1 MTGEALSTDSPPNLT
16 ITPPSPSNNDGS
28 SVQVAVRV
36 RPMLPFEAGNTSCI
50 EVLPNSNQE
59 YTVVRLGGTTS
70 GPKFTFD
77 QAFGV
82 ETSQQQVYQHRVAPL
97 VDSCLQGYN
106 ATILAYGQTGSG
118 KTHTIMGPSASITTA
133 VQDQVQ
139 AGVIPRAIGSI
150 FQQLQQWKEERQ
162 DSYQYFVR
170 VQFLEVYGE
179 EIHDLLTST
188 NNTQQLTIR
197 DVGLDEPEVIGATQH
212 KVESAE
218 EALLCLTRG
227 MYRRVTGATAMN
239 ATSSRSHAI
248 FSLIVEQ
255 TAVDENDDS
264 DDPIQHVQ
272 AKRSKFNFVDLAGSE
287 RQKRTQAEGLR
298 LKEGIDINKGLLVL
312 GNVISALG
320 DPKKQ
325 GKTFVPYRDSKLTR
339 LLKGSLGGNH
349 KTLMIACVS
358 PSSSNME
365 ESLNCLRYANRAKNI
380 KNHAIVNVD
389 ATSRLMADLRSK
401 VQALATDL
409 LKVQEKGMDASE
421 CSFPVEV
428 LESLA
433 NGGDG
438 ESMPPTTPRAGI
450 SKSNASPSPSSM
462 RTQSNND
469 RARTHGLLR
478 QSLAEN
484 RETEQELH
492 AAKTEKEI
500 YKLRFDAISCGDKEA
515 DALQGAFITRAA
527 EYEREIALL
536 KSKLMHG
543 ESAAPSVIPPNDFDR
558 TINHDDRPFLPNLPP
573 RTPQKARYS
582 PPSRHLERSE
592 SPELSR
598 LRAQVMG
605 SMSSKDQLDAEVE
618 AAEQAVQALTTKYLA
633 QENVGDEEHDDSHHA
648 TNPGVDEEAQRQ
660 QELEMLRHHQEL
672 EALLYELDNSIGAK
686 EELIQQLQTSQD
698 KYEAMRE
705 FYEIK
710 LKEMEDL
717 LLQKELESE
726 NLDADLKQM
735 GDNHG
740 GSPELAEKLRKKQA
754 EIAELKKKQRELSRL
769 TSVASRNGSQIAKL
783 TNDVV
788 DMKQKK
794 VIMQKQITD
803 ERKHHTMEVQ
813 KLKKEAMQKDREL
826 TKIKRVSDRK
836 TFEAEK
842 AQQMAKTRLEQMNQL
857 KTKYKESEK
866 KLRMQTVKRGVMQ
879 KAGLD
884 PVMVGRR
891 EAKKSKGQAAATPE
905 QPKPNAVNIDYD
917 VLRNFFDQKV
927 ADVGRREALAQ
938 KLAQEWEEHLELTST
953 REEWVQSVDEGDATE
968 GIKAL
973 DSQIKFKEN
982 RIRQL
987 AARLGKRKEADEEET
1002 SENATFL
1009 FDKEFKTVV
1018 GGKFAVLQ
1026 NLNCTH

>member
-1 MTGEALSTDSPPNLT
+1 
-16 ITPPSPSNNDGS
+16 
-28 SVQVAVRV
+28 
-36 RPMLPFEAGNTSCI
+36 MLPFEAGTTSCI

-59 YTVVRLGGTTS
+59 YTVVRLGGTSS

-82 ETSQQQVYQHRVAPL
+82 QTSQQQVYQHRVAPL

-150 FQQLQQWKEERQ
+150 FEQIQQWKEERQ
-162 DSYQYFVR
+162 DSYQYFIG

-179 EIHDLLTST
+179 AIHDLLTST

-197 DVGLDEPEVIGATQH
+197 DVGLDEPEVIGATQQ

-239 ATSSRSHAI
+239 ASSSRSHAI

-255 TAVDENDDS
+255 TAVDENDEN
-264 DDPIQHVQ
+264 DDPIQHWQ

-380 KNHAIVNVD
+380 KNHAVVNVD
-389 ATSRLMADLRSK
+389 ATSRLVADLRSQ

-409 LKVQEKGMDASE
+409 LKVQEKGIDASI
-421 CSFPVEV
+421 CSFPVQV

-438 ESMPPTTPRAGI
+438 ETMPPTTPRAGI
-450 SKSNASPSPSSM
+450 SNSNASPSPASM
-462 RTQSNND
+462 RTQSNSD
-469 RARTHGLLR
+469 LARTHGLLR
-478 QSLAEN
+478 QSLTDN
-484 RETEQELH
+484 RETEQELQ
-492 AAKTEKEI
+492 ATKVEKEI
-500 YKLRFDAISCGDKEA
+500 YKLRLDAISCGGKET
-515 DALQGAFITRAA
+515 DALQGAFMTRAA
-527 EYEREIALL
+527 EYEREIAML

-558 TINHDDRPFLPNLPP
+558 TINHGDRPILPNLPP
-573 RTPQKARYS
+573 RTPQKPRNAPSS
-582 PPSRHLERSE
+582 PHLERSE

-598 LRAQVMG
+598 LRAQVVG
-605 SMSSKDQLDAEVE
+605 SMSSTDQLDAEVE
-618 AAEQAVQALTTKYLA
+618 AAEQAVQALTTKYLI
-633 QENVGDEEHDDSHHA
+633 QESGGDDEHDDSHHA
-648 TNPGVDEEAQRQ
+648 TNPAVDEEAQHQ
-660 QELEMLRHHQEL
+660 QELEMIRHHQEL
-672 EALLYELDNSIGAK
+672 ESHLYELDNSIGAK
-686 EELIQQLQTSQD
+686 EELIQQLQTSQE
-698 KYEAMRE
+698 KYESMRE
-705 FYEIK
+705 FYEAK

-717 LLQKELESE
+717 LMQKELESE
-726 NLDADLKQM
+726 KLVTDLKQM

-740 GSPELAEKLRKKQA
+740 DSPELAEKLRKKQE

-783 TNDVV
+783 TNDVIE
-788 DMKQKK
+788 MKQKK

-803 ERKHHTMEVQ
+803 ERKHHAMEVQ
-813 KLKKEAMQKDREL
+813 KLKKDAMQKDREL
-826 TKIKRVSDRK
+826 TKMKTVSDRK
-836 TFEAEK
+836 TFQAEK

-866 KLRMQTVKRGVMQ
+866 KLRMQTIKRGVMQ

-884 PVMVGRR
+884 SVMVGRR
-891 EAKKSKGQAAATPE
+891 ELKKKPKDQAAATPE
-905 QPKPNAVNIDYD
+905 QPKPNAVNIDYN

-927 ADVGRREALAQ
+927 ADVGRRESLAE
-938 KLAQEWEEHLELTST
+938 KLAQEWEEHLGLTST
-953 REEWVQSVDEGDATE
+953 REEWLQSVDEGDTTE
-968 GIKAL
+968 AIEAL

-987 AARLGKRKEADEEET
+987 AARLGKRKVADEEET

-1009 FDKEFKTVV
+1009 FDKDFKTVV
-1018 GGKFAVLQ
+1018 GGEF
-1026 NLNCTH
+1026 CCS

>member
-1 MTGEALSTDSPPNLT
+1 MTGEALSTNSPPNLT
-16 ITPPSPSNNDGS
+16 ITPSPPPPPPSNNDGS

-50 EVLPNSNQE
+50 EVLPNGHQE
-59 YTVVRLGGTTS
+59 YTVVRLGGTS

-82 ETSQQQVYQHRVAPL
+82 QTSQQQVYQHRVAPL

-150 FQQLQQWKEERQ
+150 FQQLSLWKEERQ
-162 DSYQYFVR
+162 DSYEYFVR

-179 EIHDLLTST
+179 EIHDLLTPT
-188 NNTQQLTIR
+188 NTQQLTIR
-197 DVGLDEPEVIGATQH
+197 DVGLDEPEVIGATQQ

-239 ATSSRSHAI
+239 ASSSRSHAL

-255 TAVDENDDS
+255 TAVDENEAS

-380 KNHAIVNVD
+380 KNHAVVNVD
-389 ATSRLMADLRSK
+389 STSRLVADLRSK

-409 LKVQEKGMDASE
+409 LKVQEKGIDASE
-421 CSFPVEV
+421 CCSFPVEV

-438 ESMPPTTPRAGI
+438 ESMPPKTPREGI
-450 SKSNASPSPSSM
+450 SKSKESPSPLSI
-462 RTQSNND
+462 RTRSNSD
-469 RARTHGLLR
+469 LARTHDLLR
-478 QSLAEN
+478 QSLTEN
-484 RETEQELH
+484 RETDQELQ
-492 AAKTEKEI
+492 AANSEKEI
-500 YKLRFDAISCGDKEA
+500 YKLRLDAISSGDKEA
-515 DALQGAFITRAA
+515 DALQGAFIARAA
-527 EYEREIALL
+527 EYEREITLL
-536 KSKLMHG
+536 KSKLMNG
-543 ESAAPSVIPPNDFDR
+543 ELAAPSAIPPNDFDR
-558 TINHDDRPFLPNLPP
+558 TINHDDRLFVPNLPP
-573 RTPQKARYS
+573 RTPLKPRYS
-582 PPSRHLERSE
+582 PSSRHLERSE

-598 LRAQVMG
+598 LRTQVMA
-605 SMSSKDQLDAEVE
+605 SMSTTDQLDAEVE

-633 QENVGDEEHDDSHHA
+633 QENGGDDDNDDSHHA
-648 TNPGVDEEAQRQ
+648 TNPAVDEETQRQ

-672 EALLYELDNSIGAK
+672 EAHLYDLDNSIGAK
-686 EELIQQLQTSQD
+686 EELIQQLQTSQE

-705 FYEIK
+705 FYETK

-717 LLQKELESE
+717 LMQKELESE
-726 NLDADLKQM
+726 KLVTDLKQM

-740 GSPELAEKLRKKQA
+740 GSPELAEKLRKKQE
-754 EIAELKKKQRELSRL
+754 EIAELKKKQRDLSRL
-769 TSVASRNGSQIAKL
+769 TSVASRNGSQITKL
-783 TNDVV
+783 TNDVIE
-788 DMKQKK
+788 MKQKK

-803 ERKHHTMEVQ
+803 ERKHHAMEVQ

-826 TKIKRVSDRK
+826 TKMKTVSDRK

-842 AQQMAKTRLEQMNQL
+842 AQQMAKTRLDQMNQL

-884 PVMVGRR
+884 AVMVGRR
-891 EAKKSKGQAAATPE
+891 ESKKKPKDQAAATPE
-905 QPKPNAVNIDYD
+905 QAKPNAINIDYD

-927 ADVGRREALAQ
+927 ADVGRREALAE
-938 KLAQEWEEHLELTST
+938 KLAQEWEEHLALTST
-953 REEWVQSVDEGDATE
+953 REELVQSVDEGDTTE
-968 GIKAL
+968 AIEGL

-987 AARLGKRKEADEEET
+987 AARLGKRKVADEEEA

-1009 FDKEFKTVV
+1009 FDRDFKTVV
-1018 GGKFAVLQ
+1018 GGKFAFL
-1026 NLNCTH
+1026 